1 MDSIIKFFNNKF
13 IRGYLLLNKKF
24 LSIEI
29 IMLGG
34 TILWFMYSL
43 INSIHFIATH
53 PIIIN

>member
-29 IMLGG
+29 FMLGG
-34 TILWFMYSL
+34 TILWFMYIL